1 MKRGMILE
9 GGAMRGM
16 FTAGVLDVMMEHGIE
31 LDGIIGVSAG
41 AAFGCNYKSHQ
52 IGRVIRYTVNYS
64 RDPRYGGIRS
74 LIKTGDLY
82 GADFCYHVIPEQL
95 DLFDEKTY
103 QASPIEFYVTCTDV
117 ETGEAV
123 YHKCETTGYDDLEWI
138 RASASM
144 PIVSRIVSVDGRQLL
159 DGGIADSIPLKHF
172 MEIGYDK
179 NIVIL
184 TQPKGYVKK
193 KNQLLPLMR
202 VALKKYPK
210 AYQAIANRHNNYN
223 DSLKLV
229 WEEEKKGNVLV
240 ICPEEA
246 LPVSR
251 TERDPEKLKTVY
263 QIGRT
268 VAEKRLEEIKKFF
281 F

>member
-251 TERDPEKLKTVY
+251 TERDPEKLKAVY